1 MFVKTATPG
10 QEVVL
15 EVRGLTRVGVF
26 HEVSFQVHRGEIV
39 GLAGL
44 VGAGRTEVARALF
57 GLDPLDGGEVRIE
70 GRPVTIRSPA
80 DAIRLGMAFVPED
93 RKAQALF
100 LGMALRSNV
109 TISSLPR
116 LARLGLLFPA
126 QLDRACVPYIRALD
140 IRPPRPALRVRY
152 LSGGNQQKAV
162 LARWLMLRPKIMIL
176 DEPTRGIDVG
186 AKAEIH
192 GLMDQMAREGMAIL
206 MISSDLPEVLGVSDR
221 IVVMREGRIVGELS
235 REEATADR
243 VLALAMGEGD
253 VRAA

>member
-1 MFVKTATPG
+1 
-10 QEVVL
+10 
-15 EVRGLTRVGVF
+15 
-26 HEVSFQVHRGEIV
+26 
-39 GLAGL
+39 
-44 VGAGRTEVARALF
+44 
-57 GLDPLDGGEVRIE
+57 
-70 GRPVTIRSPA
+70 
-80 DAIRLGMAFVPED
+80 
-93 RKAQALF
+93 
-100 LGMALRSNV
+100 
-109 TISSLPR
+109 
-116 LARLGLLFPA
+116 
-126 QLDRACVPYIRALD
+126 
-140 IRPPRPALRVRY
+140 
-152 LSGGNQQKAV
+152 
-162 LARWLMLRPKIMIL
+162 MLRPKIMIL